1 MSSYCVS
8 FSVLVDG
15 IWLLANKRVTYL
27 LTYLR
32 FLYHNPTVVSL
43 HICIIVIIIDV
54 TERYVQRGAGR

>member
-1 MSSYCVS
+1 
-8 FSVLVDG
+8 VLVDG